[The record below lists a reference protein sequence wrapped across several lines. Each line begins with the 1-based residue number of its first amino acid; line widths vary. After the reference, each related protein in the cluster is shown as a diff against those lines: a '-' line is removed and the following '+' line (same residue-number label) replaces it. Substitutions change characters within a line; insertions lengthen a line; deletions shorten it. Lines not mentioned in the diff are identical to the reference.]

1 MDESLK
7 SVLQELFDEYKEVD
21 WVYYPSKKDQV
32 MTEKGPVSKR
42 HGGTDITIF
51 AYNKEIFNYSS
62 GRSSHRH
69 EAFVINYAFKG
80 RFAVRMEERECFL
93 EQGDIYIMQP
103 DTPHTVLYVDD
114 IDDAVMISVF
124 VKPELMMR
132 TLVHLLP
139 RDGGMIDFVLRP
151 FFEEQ
156 SRQFVIVNCDEDP
169 CIKNTFR
176 TMLIDYVT
184 DEVCAE
190 QLVQCSLVRILG
202 LIARKRY
209 QLHDKSETY
218 SVPLQRIIQYIGQ
231 HFTDIT
237 LKAVAEHFN
246 YNANYLS
253 SLIRRETG
261 QTFSDLLCNARMHNA
276 CFLLLNTEQSV
287 DEIAECSGFG
297 YAANFYRTFKAHF
310 GISPTAFR
318 KRAPILS
325 AGEEGR

>member
-1 MDESLK
+1 MDDSLK
-7 SVLQELFDEYKEVD
+7 SVLRELFNEYKEVD
-21 WVYYPSKKDQV
+21 WVYYSDKNDQV
-32 MTEKGPVSKR
+32 LTEKGPVSKR
-42 HGGTDITIF
+42 RGSTDITIF
-51 AYNKEIFNYSS
+51 AYNKEIFNYST

-103 DTPHTVLYVDD
+103 GTPHTVLYVDD
-114 IDDAVMISVF
+114 IDDAVMISIF
-124 VKPELMMR
+124 VKPDLMMR

-139 RDGGMIDFVLRP
+139 KDGGMIDFVLRP

-218 SVPLQRIIQYIGQ
+218 SAPLRQMIQYIGQ
-231 HFTDIT
+231 NFTDIS
-237 LKAVAEHFN
+237 LKAMAEHFS

-261 QTFSDLLCNARMHNA
+261 QTFSDLVRNARMHNA
-276 CFLLLNTEQSV
+276 CFLLLNTDQSI

-297 YAANFYRTFKAHF
+297 YAANFYRTFKTHF
-310 GISPTAFR
+310 GVSPTSFR
-318 KRAPILS
+318 KHAPILRTC
-325 AGEEGR
+325 EERR